1 MNPLQDLFTGLSV
14 GLVYGVIGLGFVV
27 VHRITGMVNF
37 AQGELATVGAFGA
50 VVAVGSLPPG
60 LSVVV
65 GALAGAAAGAL
76 LYCFVV
82 HPLRDQ
88 GLLVQTI
95 ATLGAAIVLRSAA
108 QLKFGSRPYSIKP
121 FTDGPALSLGNAVI
135 ARQAIWLL
143 ALTAVVYLLLSIF
156 FDHTM
161 TGRAM
166 SACAI
171 NRYAAGIVGI
181 NVVTMALI
189 AFVISGAVTGLI
201 AGTAVPLAFATAS
214 SGLTLALKG
223 FIAAIL
229 GGFDKI
235 GLTIVGGVLVGF
247 VESLS
252 ASTISTAYQE
262 VIVLVALLVLLVV
275 RPAGLTRIRAT
286 DRV

>member
-1 MNPLQDLFTGLSV
+1 M
-14 GLVYGVIGLGFVV
+14 
-27 VHRITGMVNF
+27 
-37 AQGELATVGAFGA
+37 
-50 VVAVGSLPPG
+50 
-60 LSVVV
+60 
-65 GALAGAAAGAL
+65 
-76 LYCFVV
+76 
-82 HPLRDQ
+82 
-88 GLLVQTI
+88 
-95 ATLGAAIVLRSAA
+95 
-108 QLKFGSRPYSIKP
+108 FGSRPYSIKP
-121 FTDGPALSLGNAVI
+121 FTDGPALRIGDAAI
-135 ARQAIWLL
+135 ARQAVWLL
-143 ALTAVVYLLLSIF
+143 AIIAVVYLLLNVF
-156 FDHTM
+156 FDRTM
-161 TGRAM
+161 IGRAM

-201 AGTAVPLAFATAS
+201 AATAVPLAFATAS
-214 SGLTLALKG
+214 SGLALALKG

-275 RPAGLTRIRAT
+275 RPAGLTRIRVT
-286 DRV
+286 NRV